1 VRILALHQGVYG
13 QRILQNVARA
23 AVPGWTVAG
32 LAVPRALPLV
42 IDEPEDFLPQSV
54 PAAALVLAMTESP
67 EAAQLVPA
75 LVRRAGARGVIMPVD
90 SSAWLP
96 PGLCGQLQ
104 EELARAG
111 AAAVFPKTFCTL
123 TETAAGYGPDAVPYR
138 SDLVAEFAAYFG
150 RPRLRIETDG
160 ERITRVAVGRGAP
173 CGSTRLVAE
182 RLVGV
187 PAAEATPR
195 AGLFAHHYPCLASMA
210 MEPNGE
216 TLMHISGHVVNDEVA
231 RCLGRSH

>member
-1 VRILALHQGVYG
+1 MRILALHQGIYG
-13 QRILQNVARA
+13 QRIMQNIARA
-23 AVPGWTVAG
+23 VVPGWTVQG
-32 LAVPRALPLV
+32 LPLPRALPLV
-42 IDEPEDFLPQSV
+42 IDEPDDFLPSSI
-54 PAAALVLAMTESP
+54 PAADLVLAMSESP

-75 LVRRAGARGVIMPVD
+75 FVRRAGAKAVIMPVD

-96 PGLCGQLQ
+96 PGLRSQLQ
-104 EELARAG
+104 EEIARAG

-123 TETAAGYGPDAVPYR
+123 TENSSGYGPETVPHQAGPA
-138 SDLVAEFAAYFG
+138 AEFAARFG

-160 ERITRVAVGRGAP
+160 KFIAGVTIDRGAP
-173 CGSTRLVAE
+173 CGSTRAVAE

-187 PAAEATPR
+187 AIAEATPQ

-216 TLMHISGHVVNDEVA
+216 TLMHISGHVVNEQVA
-231 RCLGRSH
+231 RQLDRT